1 MWFYTIM
8 LPAKAQNLNI
18 FHKFSQFLF
27 HSQIVFSSVFIVFF
41 SPRVV
46 VLIRY
51 FLLLRLRYDCL
62 IWGTLRTRFSITSTR
77 AVMSRSAQGEAKEG
91 GGGGGG
97 GGGVEIWG
105 EWILKSPTRPQVASL
120 SSPCSDFISS
130 LGATTAGNIWVLSY
144 KRPTSLLFSWEL
156 KDGQS
161 CAETRGIFIWMHIML
176 CSQYSGTFSAY
187 LRISSEAF
195 SSTESLIS
203 DGFMCFILPPCQPG
217 PHAWWAG
224 RLSERMH
231 YSFSSARS
239 QRQLGTVQ
247 RLSLRLHKGQAV
259 AKRRSNRQFSL
270 ISRLKSG
277 ARWDGGTF
285 ICFDRNNSCSVAIWF
300 QSICII
306 FSPRQGAEPEMCL
319 IGLIA
324 LRYGL
329 PRRVVGGLG
338 SGEGTLPGENC

>member
-1 MWFYTIM
+1 MWFHTITFKSYPVYSIN
-8 LPAKAQNLNI
+8 PASFCSTCRLFSPR
-18 FHKFSQFLF
+18 FHCA
-27 HSQIVFSSVFIVFF
+27 F
-41 SPRVV
+41 SPRVA

-51 FLLLRLRYDCL
+51 FLLSRLCYDCGDCL
-62 IWGTLRTRFSITSTR
+62 IWGTLRTRFSIITSAR
-77 AVMSRSAQGEAKEG
+77 VVMSRSAQGEAKEGG

-187 LRISSEAF
+187 LRIASEAF
-195 SSTESLIS
+195 SPTVINIRRVYVFHIASV
-203 DGFMCFILPPCQPG
+203 P
-217 PHAWWAG
+217 AG
-224 RLSERMH
+224 ATCLMSRPVLERMH

-239 QRQLGTVQ
+239 QRQLSTVQ

-259 AKRRSNRQFSL
+259 AESRSNRQFSL

-285 ICFDRNNSCSVAIWF
+285 IYFDRNNSCSVAIWF
-300 QSICII
+300 QSICI
-306 FSPRQGAEPEMCL
+306 FS
-319 IGLIA
+319 
-324 LRYGL
+324 
-329 PRRVVGGLG
+329 
-338 SGEGTLPGENC
+338 LPGRARSLRCVWLV

>member
-1 MWFYTIM
+1 MWFHTITFKSYPVYSTN
-8 LPAKAQNLNI
+8 PASFCSTCRLFSPR
-18 FHKFSQFLF
+18 FHC
-27 HSQIVFSSVFIVFF
+27 VF
-41 SPRVV
+41 SPRVA

-51 FLLLRLRYDCL
+51 FLLSRLCYDCGDCL
-62 IWGTLRTRFSITSTR
+62 IWGTLRTRFSIITSTR
-77 AVMSRSAQGEAKEG
+77 VVMSRSAQGEAKEGG

-187 LRISSEAF
+187 LRIASEAF
-195 SSTESLIS
+195 SPTESLIS

-224 RLSERMH
+224 RCRRGCTILFHRLVH
-231 YSFSSARS
+231 GVSSA
-239 QRQLGTVQ
+239 
-247 RLSLRLHKGQAV
+247 LSRDYHSVSIKV
-259 AKRRSNRQFSL
+259 KR
-270 ISRLKSG
+270 
-277 ARWDGGTF
+277 
-285 ICFDRNNSCSVAIWF
+285 
-300 QSICII
+300 
-306 FSPRQGAEPEMCL
+306 
-319 IGLIA
+319 
-324 LRYGL
+324 
-329 PRRVVGGLG
+329 
-338 SGEGTLPGENC
+338 